1 MASTVLP
8 DFVQETVQEDLN
20 RSLTSKSE
28 SDSYAAN
35 GSGVHNDAD
44 VESSEREN
52 PSLHSEQEVA
62 APQTASDHRV
72 SIVQRKLNGYVGF
85 STLPNQW
92 HRRCVRQGFFFNLM
106 VLGESGSGKSTL
118 VNTLLNRDVH
128 SLGPQSLSNEQGI
141 LSESTVE
148 ISNDTVHIMENGIN
162 LDMSVIDTPGFGDFI
177 DNTNC
182 WEPIVNDIESRY
194 NEYLDFEKRLPKSSI
209 KDPRIHACIFF
220 IQPTGHAMSAM
231 ELQVLLA
238 LHEKVNIIPV
248 IAKADT
254 LTDEE
259 INLSKEI
266 VLRDIQQ
273 HNIRI
278 FVPSTYPMDDPESVA
293 ENADIMS
300 RIPFA
305 IIASNSFVI
314 NGDGRRVRARKYPWG
329 VVEIDNEDHSD
340 FPKLREM
347 LIRTHLEELKDRT
360 NDLYETYRTERLIK
374 SGISQDHSV
383 FREVNP
389 AAKLEEERALH
400 DEKLMKMEAEMKV
413 IFSQK
418 VKEKEDRL
426 NQSEKE
432 LRVRHRDMKAAL
444 EKQKVDLVDRKN
456 HLTQPKSSDHE
467 KFKRKF
473 FK

>member
-1 MASTVLP
+1 MATTILP
-8 DFVQETVQEDLN
+8 EFVQETVQEDI
-20 RSLTSKSE
+20 SHHSFTSNSE
-28 SDSYAAN
+28 AESYAAAD
-35 GSGVHNDAD
+35 SRIRNDAD
-44 VESSEREN
+44 VE
-52 PSLHSEQEVA
+52 PSQGI
-62 APQTASDHRV
+62 
-72 SIVQRKLNGYVGF
+72 SIIQRKLNGYVGF

-92 HRRCVRQGFFFNLM
+92 HRRCVLQGFFFNLM

-118 VNTLLNRDVH
+118 VNTLLNKDVH
-128 SLGPQSLSNEQGI
+128 PLGPQPLSNEQG
-141 LSESTVE
+141 LLPESTVE
-148 ISNDTVHIMENGIN
+148 ISNNTVHIIENGIN
-162 LDMSVIDTPGFGDFI
+162 LEMTVIDTPGFGDFI

-182 WEPIVNDIESRY
+182 WEPIVNDIENRY
-194 NEYLDFEKRLPKSSI
+194 NEYLDFEKRLPKSAI

-220 IQPTGHAMSAM
+220 IQPTGHAMSVM

-278 FVPSTYPMDDPESVA
+278 FVPPTYPMDDPESVA

-305 IIASNSFVI
+305 IIASNSFVV
-314 NGDGRRVRARKYPWG
+314 NSDGRRVRARKYPWG
-329 VVEIDNEDHSD
+329 IVEIDNEEHSD

-360 NDLYETYRTERLIK
+360 NDLYEDYRTERLIK

-383 FREVNP
+383 FREINP

-400 DEKLMKMEAEMKV
+400 EEKLMKMEAEMKV

-432 LRVRHRDMKAAL
+432 LRVRHRDMKTAL

-456 HLTQPKSSDHE
+456 RLTQSKSSEHE
-467 KFKRKF
+467 KSKRKF